1 MYSKEQ
7 LKGILLSLAVPE
19 IVMFTSKDSK
29 MPYDCRLRIVLR
41 STNPSLLK
49 AIQRTLNQ
57 HMIKSVL
64 KSKENKQRVGPIL
77 ILGNRNSLRRVINL
91 LPENVP
97 RTHTGWDF
105 FEKMLSAI
113 EENKHLDED
122 GILEMKE
129 WYDDNKEQRKT
140 NNISR

>member
-1 MYSKEQ
+1 
-7 LKGILLSLAVPE
+7 
-19 IVMFTSKDSK
+19 
-29 MPYDCRLRIVLR
+29 
-41 STNPSLLK
+41 
-49 AIQRTLNQ
+49 
-57 HMIKSVL
+57 MIKSVL

-77 ILGNRNSLRRVINL
+77 ILGNRNSLRKIITL